1 MYGLLDDPENLE
13 NRKMYCMY
21 LKEKEFG
28 AGEKKKKKML
38 KNPAAIVAVRSAIYR
53 EKPLPLIRLPK
64 IAELFVGF
72 RDISACCTAIQ
83 KRYSPS
89 TSKTSVCFFLV
100 LL

>member
-1 MYGLLDDPENLE
+1 M
-13 NRKMYCMY
+13 
-21 LKEKEFG
+21 F
-28 AGEKKKKKML
+28 
-38 KNPAAIVAVRSAIYR
+38 KNPAAIVAVRSAILYR

-89 TSKTSVCFFLV
+89 TSKTSAVFFWGFVMTEKIGIRFV
-100 LL
+100 LFVL